1 MNLTELIFKYIDGT
15 ITREEDAILRK
26 MIEEDPSLKRDYNA
40 LLNLDFEIKNDVNEI
55 DYPEEFFENVQN
67 EIKNKIIVD
76 NNRRLAR
83 KKKSNQFKF
92 ASVLGIILILMFSSI
107 NNPIHNLIKEHK
119 EGKSTESINNNN
131 EKAPI
136 LSLLSDNNSK
146 IRKKTI

>member
-83 KKKSNQFKF
+83 KKK
-92 ASVLGIILILMFSSI
+92 
-107 NNPIHNLIKEHK
+107 
-119 EGKSTESINNNN
+119 
-131 EKAPI
+131 
-136 LSLLSDNNSK
+136 
-146 IRKKTI
+146 